1 MFIPWSSLITASKL
15 SILFLGNSHTAVNN
29 VPWMV
34 EALLESDA
42 SKRSVTVEMI
52 TGGAL
57 EDLSGRQ
64 DVLKAVSSGRWDV
77 IVLQGAALSSSHK
90 YVYSQAGAIKLAKLA
105 KASKARVLLYA
116 EWPRKGW
123 DETDYIL
130 GIYSQIA
137 KASGAE
143 IVPVCSAWD
152 AALKVRN
159 DLELWAGDGNHS
171 SPLGG
176 FLAGLTI
183 ADFLGAGESNWM
195 PFKIDPP
202 VARLLRQSARTAIRR

>member
-15 SILFLGNSHTAVNN
+15 SILFLGNSHTAVND
-29 VPWMV
+29 VPAMV
-34 EALLESDA
+34 KSLIESDG
-42 SKRSVTVEMI
+42 SKRQVVLGTI
-52 TGGAL
+52 TGTNL
-57 EDLSGRQ
+57 EQLGNNSQ
-64 DVLKAVSSGRWDV
+64 AIQAISSGKWDV
-77 IVLQGAALSSSHK
+77 VILQGAALSSSHK

-152 AALKVRN
+152 AALKLRS